1 MDTKVTEDCSKG
13 QNSPCESID
22 ASPLKVYNS
31 SGVEGGF
38 GLGQRSNQMSKT
50 STLALALACALF
62 IAMRSV
68 PAFAQAGGNGN
79 QPQQMA
85 FTPEQLQSEVSGL
98 AHDLDDPNYDY
109 SKVPDRMRQIFQD
122 FRSVTQDMD
131 PDRAQAF
138 RQQMFQQIMPV
149 MQRNMAKIQAAMQ
162 FSFVN
167 NLQEPMG
174 CSDDEFQALKPSL
187 LKVVQAAQAD
197 QMANFRG
204 FGGGGQG
211 QGQQNLTP
219 LQQATQDL
227 QTALDDAS
235 STPDSISSKVDAVRL
250 AKDKADQ
257 DLKAA
262 REELRQLLT
271 IRQEA
276 VLVTQGLLD

>member
-1 MDTKVTEDCSKG
+1 
-13 QNSPCESID
+13 
-22 ASPLKVYNS
+22 
-31 SGVEGGF
+31 
-38 GLGQRSNQMSKT
+38 MSKR
-50 STLALALACALF
+50 SSLALVLACALL

-68 PAFAQAGGNGN
+68 PVFAQAGGNGN

-85 FTPEQLQSEVSGL
+85 FTPEQLQSEVSSL

-204 FGGGGQG
+204 FGGGQG
-211 QGQQNLTP
+211 QGQQNRPQNLPP
-219 LQQATQDL
+219 LQQAIMDL

-276 VLVTQGLLD
+276 VLVTEGLLD